1 MTDAKPIVMC
11 VVGARP
17 NFMKIAPI
25 MRALRASIELEVVL
39 VHTGQHYDSAMNDV
53 FFEELEIAAPDYFL
67 AVGSGTHAEQT
78 ANVMLAIEPVIDKLR
93 PSLLLVVGD
102 VNSTIAAA
110 LVAAKKGIKI
120 AHVEAG
126 LRSFDMTMPEEI
138 NRLLTDRI
146 SDVLYTTE
154 PEAAR
159 NLLREGVPKDRV
171 CFVGNVMIDTLLH
184 SLPRA
189 TPAADTLAD
198 TSIGGDLPDG
208 FALATIHRPSNVD
221 EPAALRNVLS
231 MLRYTAALLPVVF
244 PMHPRTRNAIERFEL
259 TSLLDHPRIAILPPA
274 SYLVILGL
282 MQGAR
287 VVITDS
293 GGVQEETTGLGVPC
307 LTLRESTER
316 PITAE
321 SGTNTIVG
329 VDRDKFEEVLAD
341 VLTNG
346 GKSGRRP
353 DLWDG
358 KSAERIVADLE
369 RRLAIQRDTDRAVA

>member
-1 MTDAKPIVMC
+1 MC

-25 MRALRASIELEVVL
+25 MRAFRASTELDAVL
-39 VHTGQHYDSAMNDV
+39 VHTGQHYDTAMNDV
-53 FFEELEIAAPDYFL
+53 FFQELDIAAPDYFL
-67 AVGSGTHAEQT
+67 GVGSGTHAEQT
-78 ANVMLAIEPVIDKLR
+78 ANVMLAIEPVMDAVR
-93 PSLLLVVGD
+93 PAMLLVVGD

-110 LVAAKKGIKI
+110 LVASKKGIKI

-159 NLLREGVPKDRV
+159 NLDREGVPDDRIH
-171 CFVGNVMIDTLLH
+171 FVGNVMIDTLMY

-189 TPAADTLAD
+189 LPATALLEETRIAEHL
-198 TSIGGDLPDG
+198 GDG

-221 EPAALRNVLS
+221 EPSALENVLG
-231 MLRYTAALLPVVF
+231 MLRHTADRLPVAF
-244 PMHPRTRNAIERFEL
+244 PMHPRTRNAAERFGL
-259 TSLLDHPRIAILPPA
+259 AGLLDHPRIAVLPPA
-274 SYLVILGL
+274 PYLTMLGL
-282 MQGAR
+282 MRDAR
-287 VVITDS
+287 VVVTDS

-316 PITAE
+316 PITADA
-321 SGTNTIVG
+321 GTNTIIG
-329 VDRDKFEEVLAD
+329 LSRARFEATLHD
-341 VLTNG
+341 ILTNG
-346 GKSGRRP
+346 GKAGRRP

-358 KSAERIVADLE
+358 HAAERIVADLAH
-369 RRLAIQRDTDRAVA
+369 RLVVGQGEPARAVA

>member
-1 MTDAKPIVMC
+1 MTRTKPVVMC

-25 MRALRASIELEVVL
+25 MRALRASDALDAVL
-39 VHTGQHYDSAMNDV
+39 VHTGQHYDSAMNEV
-53 FFEELEIAAPDYFL
+53 FFQQLEITAPDFFL
-67 AVGSGTHAEQT
+67 GVGSGSHAEQT
-78 ANVMLAIEPVIDKLR
+78 ANVMLAIEPVMDQQA
-93 PSLLLVVGD
+93 PALLLVVGD

-110 LVAAKKGIKI
+110 LVAAKKGIGI

-126 LRSFDMTMPEEI
+126 LRSFDMAMPEEI

-159 NLLREGVPKDRV
+159 NLHREGIPEERV

-189 TPAADTLAD
+189 TPAAETLAD
-198 TSIGGDLPDG
+198 TLIGGDLPDG

-221 EPAALRNVLS
+221 EPRALCNVLS
-231 MLRYTAALLPVVF
+231 MLRYTADRLPVVF
-244 PMHPRTRNAIERFEL
+244 PMHPRTRNAMERFGL
-259 TSLLDHPRIAILPPA
+259 TSILDHSRIAILPPA

-282 MQGAR
+282 MRDAR
-287 VVITDS
+287 VVVTDS

-307 LTLRESTER
+307 LTLRDSTER

-321 SGTNTIVG
+321 AGTNTVVG
-329 VDRDKFEEVLAD
+329 LGREKFEEALAD
-341 VLTNG
+341 ILTNG

-369 RRLAIQRDTDRAVA
+369 RRLFVRRDGHRAVA